1 MGNEPLAA
9 SLRGNPSAPPRWRV
23 LRRWTK
29 GFARIPFLS
38 GQVWLVVLAVV
49 VGVLTGWGAAGFVLL
64 VDRIA
69 EFARG
74 PVASALAGL
83 GSAHLVLLPML
94 GSLLAGPLT
103 NRVAREA
110 RGHAVPLVMM
120 AVVRRGGRIVKRVAT
135 IDAIAALL
143 TIGFG
148 GAAGRAGPIVQI
160 GSAVGS
166 GVGQLALASPRLR
179 TLVACGAAGGL
190 AATFNAPVAGAIF
203 SREVVVGRLGTDL
216 VLVLLTAVISSL
228 VAGQYLGDAPAFGVP
243 AYGPVGAAELP
254 LFFLMGALIGGAAV
268 LHVGALYGTED
279 RFGAW
284 RFPDDLK
291 PAAGLLVGVVLWCF
305 PEVYGAGFTAVE
317 SALEARLSGGRL
329 VGLFAALFLA
339 NCATLGSGGTGGVF
353 GPGLYMGAMLGG
365 AWGALAHA
373 LFPAGT
379 AAPGAYALVGMAAFF
394 AASAK
399 APATS
404 IALMLEM
411 TDDYR
416 ILAPLLAAT
425 AGSAYVSHRL
435 SRFSIYTLKLHRR
448 GVTAPL
454 VVPGR

>member
-1 MGNEPLAA
+1 MKNEPLAA
-9 SLRGNPSAPPRWRV
+9 SLRGNANAVPPRWRA
-23 LRRWTK
+23 LQRWTK

-38 GQVWLVVLAVV
+38 RQAWLVVLAVV

-64 VDRIA
+64 VDQIA
-69 EFARG
+69 GFARG

-83 GSAHLVLLPML
+83 GSAHLVLLPVL
-94 GSLLAGPLT
+94 GGLLAGPLI

-135 IDAIAALL
+135 VDAIAALL

-148 GAAGRAGPIVQI
+148 GVAGRAGPTVQI

-166 GVGQLALASPRLR
+166 GVGQLARLASPRLR

-216 VLVLLTAVISSL
+216 VLVLLTAVVSSL
-228 VAGQYLGDAPAFGVP
+228 VARQYLGDAPAFNVP
-243 AYGPVGAAELP
+243 AYDPVGAAELP
-254 LFFLMGALIGGAAV
+254 LFLLMGALVGWAAV
-268 LHVGALYGTED
+268 LHVRALYGTED
-279 RFGAW
+279 RFNAW

-291 PAAGLLVGVVLWCF
+291 PAAGGLLVGVVLWCF
-305 PEVYGAGFTAVE
+305 PDVYGAAFPPVE
-317 SALEARLSGGRL
+317 SALEGRLSGGRL
-329 VGLFAALFLA
+329 AGLFAALFLA
-339 NCATLGSGGTGGVF
+339 NCATLGSGGSGGVF

-365 AWGALAHA
+365 AWGVLAHA
-373 LFPAGT
+373 LFPGWT
-379 AAPGAYALVGMAAFF
+379 TGPGAYALVGMAAFF

-404 IALMLEM
+404 IVLLLEM

-425 AGSAYVSHRL
+425 TGSAYVSHRL
-435 SRFSIYTLKLHRR
+435 SRFSIYTLKLHRG
-448 GVTAPL
+448 GVTAP
-454 VVPGR
+454 

>member
-1 MGNEPLAA
+1 M
-9 SLRGNPSAPPRWRV
+9 
-23 LRRWTK
+23 
-29 GFARIPFLS
+29 
-38 GQVWLVVLAVV
+38 
-49 VGVLTGWGAAGFVLL
+49 
-64 VDRIA
+64 
-69 EFARG
+69 
-74 PVASALAGL
+74 
-83 GSAHLVLLPML
+83 LLPVL
-94 GSLLAGPLT
+94 GGLLAGPLT

-160 GSAVGS
+160 GSALGS
-166 GVGQLALASPRLR
+166 GVGQLGKVVSPRLR

-228 VAGQYLGDAPAFGVP
+228 VAGQYLGGAPAFGVP
-243 AYGPVGAAELP
+243 AHGPVGAAELP

-291 PAAGLLVGVVLWCF
+291 PAAGGLLVGVVLWCF

-317 SALEARLSGGRL
+317 SALEARLSGGWL

-404 IALMLEM
+404 IV
-411 TDDYR
+411 
-416 ILAPLLAAT
+416 LL
-425 AGSAYVSHRL
+425 L
-435 SRFSIYTLKLHRR
+435 
-448 GVTAPL
+448 
-454 VVPGR
+454 